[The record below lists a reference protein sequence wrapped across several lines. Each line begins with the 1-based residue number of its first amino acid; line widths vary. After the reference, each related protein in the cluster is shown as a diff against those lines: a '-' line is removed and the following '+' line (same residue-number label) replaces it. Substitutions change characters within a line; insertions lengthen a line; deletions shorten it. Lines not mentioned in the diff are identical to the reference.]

1 MHLINETAD
10 LLSLLLFSEF
20 IPSATAVS
28 SVVLGYEMQVKYLG
42 DSCSAII
49 DILKEFTLLNLKGL
63 SDVSFSRN
71 LFSQFPLK

>member
-28 SVVLGYEMQVKYLG
+28 SVVLGYEMQVKYLE
-42 DSCSAII
+42 DSCSAVI
-49 DILKEFTLLNLKGL
+49 DILKEFTLLNLKGI